1 MAILGI
7 ETTGPYCSVGLL
19 DEEGQVYVEVG
30 SRRFQHLAT
39 VTSMI
44 EKILRQK
51 NITFAQVD
59 TLAVSVGPGSFTGI
73 RIGVTTA
80 RALSQLTE
88 IKLLPV
94 PTLEAFALQEREKGF
109 LLCPILD
116 ARRGQVYGG
125 AYDGTKEV
133 VPGGPYLL
141 EEFVEKIRAKAPH
154 QPPLFVGDGV
164 PVSLKRLEQ
173 SLGKKNF
180 SQKETFQSARGVLA
194 YAQDYKGD
202 FLKDPNELFP
212 NYMRMAE
219 AERQRLAKEREKG
232 K

>member
-19 DEEGQVYVEVG
+19 DEEGQVHVEVG
-30 SRRFQHLAT
+30 TQRFQHLAT
-39 VTSMI
+39 VTPMI
-44 EKILRQK
+44 EKILGQK

-80 RALSQLTE
+80 RALSQLTG

-94 PTLEAFALQEREKGF
+94 PTLPAFALQERKKGF

-125 AYDGTKEV
+125 AYDGTKEM

-141 EEFVEKIRAKAPH
+141 DDFMEKIKAAAPH
-154 QPPLFVGDGV
+154 QTPLFVGDGV
-164 PVSLKRLEQ
+164 PVSLERLEQ
-173 SLGKKNF
+173 GLGKENF
-180 SQKETFQSARGVLA
+180 SQKETFQSARGVLT
-194 YAQDYKGD
+194 YAQNYKGD
-202 FLKDPNELFP
+202 FLKNPNELLP

-219 AERQRLAKEREKG
+219 AERQRLAKEKEKG
-232 K
+232 E